1 MCEEDEKFR
10 ILERLIYLDG
20 GVNPRTGERVMP
32 HDLWCLLI
40 DDELRSLNGV
50 ARFDTWDKMGWCK
63 APVREGGDEAGS

>member
-1 MCEEDEKFR
+1 MTESEDDKFR

-20 GVNPRTGERVMP
+20 GVHPITGKQVIP
-32 HDLWCLLI
+32 KQLWLILI

-63 APVREGGDEAGS
+63 APVKDEANT